1 VHLHLRLATV
11 VLSFALGVAIAC
23 AGSSQPA
30 VRGESSHVT
39 PPAAGGGDRS
49 AVARTATAM
58 IGAPY
63 RYGGSSPRGFD
74 CSGLVVYSYAQA
86 GRSGLPRSASAL
98 ERRARPIALSEL
110 RPGDLLFFH
119 LEGKKASHVA
129 IYVGDRS
136 FVHAPS
142 SGKRVEKVHFDHVYW
157 GPRLAL
163 AGRLEF

>member
-1 VHLHLRLATV
+1 MRIRSRITTV
-11 VLSFALGVAIAC
+11 AFSIALGVATAC
-23 AGSSQPA
+23 TGSSRPVA
-30 VRGESSHVT
+30 EAHPTRV
-39 PPAAGGGDRS
+39 GDRTT
-49 AVARTATAM
+49 VVRTATAM
-58 IGAPY
+58 IGTPY

-86 GRSGLPRSASAL
+86 GHRGLPRSASAL
-98 ERRARPIALSEL
+98 ERRARPIAVSEL

-119 LEGKKASHVA
+119 LEGKKASHVG

-142 SGKRVEKVHFDHVYW
+142 SGKRVERVSFDHVYW
-157 GPRLAL
+157 GPRLEL

>member
-1 VHLHLRLATV
+1 MRQRLALASV
-11 VLSFALGVAIAC
+11 ALLVATAC
-23 AGSSQPA
+23 AGSSPPGA
-30 VRGESSHVT
+30 FGEAHRST
-39 PPAAGGGDRS
+39 PPPARGGDRA
-49 AVARTATAM
+49 AVVRTATAM

-63 RYGGSSPRGFD
+63 RYGGSSPGGFD

-86 GRSGLPRSASAL
+86 GFVGLPRSASAL

-119 LEGKKASHVA
+119 LEGKKTLHVA
-129 IYVGDRS
+129 IYVSDRS

-142 SGKRVEKVHFDHVYW
+142 SGKRVEKVSFDHLYW
-157 GPRLAL
+157 GPRLEL

>member
-1 VHLHLRLATV
+1 MRLHLRLARV
-11 VLSFALGVAIAC
+11 ALSFALGVATGC

-30 VRGESSHVT
+30 AFGEAPHATT
-39 PPAAGGGDRS
+39 PARGGDRA
-49 AVARTATAM
+49 AVVRAATAM

-86 GRSGLPRSASAL
+86 GYFGLPRSASAL

-129 IYVGDRS
+129 IYVSDRS

-142 SGKRVEKVHFDHVYW
+142 SGKRVEKVSFDHVYW
-157 GPRLAL
+157 GPRLEL
-163 AGRLEF
+163 AGRIEF

>member
-1 VHLHLRLATV
+1 MRIRLPLATV
-11 VLSFALGVAIAC
+11 ALLVATAC

-30 VRGESSHVT
+30 AFGEASHAT
-39 PPAAGGGDRS
+39 LPTARGGDRA
-49 AVARTATAM
+49 AVVRTATAM

-74 CSGLVVYSYAQA
+74 CSGLVVYSYAEA
-86 GRSGLPRSASAL
+86 GYFGLPRSATAL

-129 IYVGDRS
+129 IYVSDRS

-142 SGKRVEKVHFDHVYW
+142 SGKRVEKVSFDHVYW
-157 GPRLAL
+157 GPRLEL
-163 AGRLEF
+163 AGRIEF

>member
-1 VHLHLRLATV
+1 MRVCQRLAPV
-11 VLSFALGVAIAC
+11 ALSIALGIAAAC
-23 AGSSQPA
+23 AGSQPMVARDLPRAAALPSQ
-30 VRGESSHVT
+30 
-39 PPAAGGGDRS
+39 GGDRN
-49 AVARTATAM
+49 AVVRSATAM

-86 GRSGLPRSASAL
+86 GHTGLPRSASAL
-98 ERRARPIALSEL
+98 EGRARPIAVSEL

-129 IYVGDRS
+129 IYVGGRS

-142 SGKRVEKVHFDHVYW
+142 SGKRVERVSFDHVYW
-157 GPRLAL
+157 GPRLEL

>member
-1 VHLHLRLATV
+1 MPGSLRPATLA
-11 VLSFALGVAIAC
+11 LWFALASAC
-23 AGSSQPA
+23 AGSSQPTDRA
-30 VRGESSHVT
+30 KL
-39 PPAAGGGDRS
+39 PPAQAGDRS
-49 AVARTATAM
+49 AVVRTATSM

-86 GRSGLPRSASAL
+86 GHSGLPRSASAL

-119 LEGKKASHVA
+119 LEGQKASYVA
-129 IYVGDRS
+129 IYLSDRS

-142 SGKRVEKVHFDHVYW
+142 SGKRVEKVSFDHVYW
-157 GPRLAL
+157 APRLEL